1 MKLKRNLNFL
11 FIIILIFAVVITSCI
26 ILFKSNTA
34 LSISQSAISNATSLG
49 GGEDIFTNG
58 KLNSKAVLDSVKTLF
73 GNDNPIDYI
82 KGNHDTTEFGL
93 TKTYVVSSPTINKK
107 ADDSNYGFIIK
118 LGGMDCSYGVGE

>member
-58 KLNSKAVLDSVKTLF
+58 KLNSKLWQKQDLTVMSINLMF
-73 GNDNPIDYI
+73 GN
-82 KGNHDTTEFGL
+82 
-93 TKTYVVSSPTINKK
+93 
-107 ADDSNYGFIIK
+107 
-118 LGGMDCSYGVGE
+118 